1 MNVGVGQGSALS
13 LIFSAFYIS
22 PIFHIFG
29 KRSKNLNISISFL
42 SFIDNRL
49 LISQEKS
56 FEKTNTY
63 LFCSYNIILSLL
75 DQFGLIVK
83 YRKSQVFYF
92 SRSHKPFNLS
102 SLNLSLFG
110 GPCLQPKDI

>member
-1 MNVGVGQGSALS
+1 MQYLWNNFTLLLFNVNVGVGQGSVLS

-22 PIFHIFG
+22 PIFE

-63 LFCSYNIILSLL
+63 L
-75 DQFGLIVK
+75 
-83 YRKSQVFYF
+83 VFT
-92 SRSHKPFNLS
+92 
-102 SLNLSLFG
+102 
-110 GPCLQPKDI
+110 

>member
-22 PIFHIFG
+22 PIFYIFG

-92 SRSHKPFNLS
+92 SRSYKPFNPS
-102 SLNLSLFG
+102 SLNLSLLG
-110 GPCLQPKDI
+110 GSCLQPKDI